1 MMVELIECNNS
12 FTLNVK
18 LENWIIDH
26 KEDYKIIDIK
36 YSSFFNTKTN
46 DEVWSV
52 LILFKKKY
60 TKKLMIHI
68 VLLLCAE

>member
-52 LILFKKKY
+52 LIMFKKKY
-60 TKKLMIHI
+60 KRS
-68 VLLLCAE
+68 E

>member
-60 TKKLMIHI
+60 KRS
-68 VLLLCAE
+68 E

>member
-18 LENWIIDH
+18 LENWIIEH

-36 YSSFFNTKTN
+36 YSSFFNAKTN

-52 LILFKKKY
+52 LIMFKKKY
-60 TKKLMIHI
+60 KRS
-68 VLLLCAE
+68 E

>member
-36 YSSFFNTKTN
+36 YSSFFNAKTN

-52 LILFKKKY
+52 LIMFKKKY
-60 TKKLMIHI
+60 KRKN
-68 VLLLCAE
+68 

>member
-36 YSSFFNTKTN
+36 YSSFFNAKTN

-52 LILFKKKY
+52 LIMFKKKY
-60 TKKLMIHI
+60 KRS
-68 VLLLCAE
+68 E